1 MKRSLKSLLAILVSF
16 IMSLVLTVPT
26 FAIHTTDEF
35 AVDHGVL
42 MREVQIDPYDCF
54 QAEQIISKYHVQPET
69 AQTIR
74 MYVQSCMD
82 GSGDIEKITLT
93 IPALTTNRASGDG
106 TRTYKGYG
114 NKTYYEEIITA
125 EYDSPITEVGGG
137 LWENYVTD
145 TVKAVGEYAINSAI
159 NTLTKGTWAI
169 SKLFA
174 PNAVPSDHSVLHSAQ
189 LHETKTAKHTY
200 VVEDGQYY
208 FGSLV
213 QRSSGRFQNFIL
225 DEDTHRTEIGKDS
238 VLSPIQT
245 PNYNSPDE
253 KAYYGYVS
261 SGWVETISGYEYH
274 GVHFN
279 FVGA

>member
-1 MKRSLKSLLAILVSF
+1 M
-16 IMSLVLTVPT
+16 
-26 FAIHTTDEF
+26 
-35 AVDHGVL
+35 
-42 MREVQIDPYDCF
+42 
-54 QAEQIISKYHVQPET
+54 
-69 AQTIR
+69 
-74 MYVQSCMD
+74 
-82 GSGDIEKITLT
+82 
-93 IPALTTNRASGDG
+93 
-106 TRTYKGYG
+106 
-114 NKTYYEEIITA
+114 
-125 EYDSPITEVGGG
+125 
-137 LWENYVTD
+137 
-145 TVKAVGEYAINSAI
+145 
-159 NTLTKGTWAI
+159 
-169 SKLFA
+169 
-174 PNAVPSDHSVLHSAQ
+174 LHSAQ

-213 QRSSGRFQNFIL
+213 QCSSGRFQNFIL